1 MAWKDELQD
10 ASFRGI
16 GFECTS
22 IKDSTSKTQVVHQA
36 PFSDEAIIEDLGI
49 EPRKIS
55 ITATFTGN
63 TYKADSDQLIDALN
77 ERGTGIFIHPIY
89 GLCNASVL
97 SHNIDHEADNVD
109 ACNISIELII
119 GKNQQ
124 TFFTQATV
132 PQSTSISTIINV
144 PATALQNEL
153 VQLDNQNHTAL
164 FNVVSRIR
172 TGINNARN
180 LLHLTKKT
188 IDDALSPPTYI
199 TALVDDFSQLAT
211 FDTSISALAKWRDLS
226 KRITRLN
233 SLFKHDESINL
244 QQTWRATVV
253 SHHIA
258 LAQAVIAQTRRELSQ
273 STSTITSF
281 TPLELALVRQSVRQA
296 IQHAITAER
305 EINSDLTLINIEQI
319 QTYKRLADE
328 IHLNI
333 QALIEQQPPLT
344 TTIVTMPCTLHW
356 LAHQLYGD
364 YSRAS
369 EIQRLNPRLNNP
381 ALLLKGMELNVYA
394 R

>member
-1 MAWKDELQD
+1 MAWKDELQN

-22 IKDSTSKTQVVHQA
+22 IKDSTSKTQIVHQA

-55 ITATFTGN
+55 VTAIFTGD

-77 ERGTGIFIHPIY
+77 ERGIGVLIHPIY
-89 GLCNASVL
+89 GICHASVL
-97 SHNIDHEADNVD
+97 SHTIDHEADNVD
-109 ACNISIELII
+109 ACNISIEFIL
-119 GKNQQ
+119 GKAQQ
-124 TFFTQATV
+124 SFFNPIAL
-132 PQSTSISTIINV
+132 PQNTTTGTIITV
-144 PATALQNEL
+144 PATALGSEL
-153 VQLDNQNHTAL
+153 AQLENQDHNAL

-172 TGINNARN
+172 TGINSARN
-180 LLHLTKKT
+180 ALNLIKKN
-188 IDDALSPPTYI
+188 IDDVLSPPTYI

-233 SLFKHDESINL
+233 SLFKNDESINL

-258 LAQAVIAQTRRELSQ
+258 LAQAVIAQTRNELSYTQ
-273 STSTITSF
+273 TSTSF

-296 IQHAITAER
+296 IQQAITAER
-305 EINSDLTLINIEQI
+305 QMNSNLTLTSVTQI
-319 QTYKRLADE
+319 QIYKTLADE

-344 TTIVTMPCTLHW
+344 TTVVAMPCTLHW
-356 LAHQLYGD
+356 LAHQLYSD
-364 YSRAS
+364 YTRAN